1 MANGSGRFGASAAAR
16 RSGPRL
22 PRLLAALALVA
33 LAGCNEFDS
42 AHVAQVCLRSAM
54 KAGEPFGNQREREQ
68 TEAQLRHYCQTAAE
82 GR

>member
-1 MANGSGRFGASAAAR
+1 MASLLVAA
-16 RSGPRL
+16 
-22 PRLLAALALVA
+22 LAALA
-33 LAGCNEFDS
+33 GCDEFSS